1 METTTGT
8 TTETTTLEEYKNV
21 IRGRF
26 NDLSDEEKTIAS
38 DAADSPVGDVI
49 RKLFGPEMSGLF
61 GAERTDQ
68 PAQGMPTEMAQA
80 KSQPMG
86 DQMQRAGLGAR

>member
-1 METTTGT
+1 MD
-8 TTETTTLEEYKNV
+8 LEEYKNV

-26 NDLSDEEKTIAS
+26 NELSDEEKTIAS

-68 PAQGMPTEMAQA
+68 PTQDMPTEMAQ
-80 KSQPMG
+80 QPMG